1 MQYLVANHT
10 LNTQSENTTMTAA
23 IETRKESAIQTWT
36 LDASH
41 SNVEFAVKHLMIA
54 NVKGRFADVAGTIT
68 AGADDPANVGVDVTI
83 GVSSIDTRQEQ
94 RDAHLRSPD
103 FFDADQWPAMQFTGK
118 RTEGDTSGEFKL
130 IGDLTIRDV
139 TREVTLEVTNEG
151 STMDPWGNSRMGFSA
166 KGKIDRRDFGLT
178 WNQALEAGGFVVGD
192 EIKIAIDAEFTAQPQ

>member
-1 MQYLVANHT
+1 
-10 LNTQSENTTMTAA
+10 MTAA

-68 AGADDPANVGVDVTI
+68 ADADDPANVGVDVTI

-139 TREVTLEVTNEG
+139 TREVTLDVTNEG